1 VISVIAVEIRYERSR
16 VANRDHDRAKL
27 RRSLVAGVRQPGR
40 RPNASD
46 QRPAQVRAIVITICD
61 TGPLVAYLN
70 RNDRYHSWAVAVMKQ
85 VRSPM
90 LTTEPVLTEAA
101 YFLRT
106 DRIDVDPLFQLL
118 ERDAVKL
125 DLPVAAHWPRLRT
138 LMARYEQM
146 DLADAS
152 IVVLS
157 ERHPRSQVVTV
168 DRRDFSIYRR
178 NDRQVIDFIAPPKE

>member
-1 VISVIAVEIRYERSR
+1 M
-16 VANRDHDRAKL
+16 
-27 RRSLVAGVRQPGR
+27 
-40 RPNASD
+40 
-46 QRPAQVRAIVITICD
+46 ITICD

-70 RNDRYHSWAVAVMKQ
+70 RNDPYHTWAVEVMKQ

-101 YFLRT
+101 YFLRA
-106 DRIDVDPLFQLL
+106 DRVDVDPLFQLL
-118 ERDAVKL
+118 DRDAVKL
-125 DLPVAAHWPRLRT
+125 ELQVATQWPRLRT
-138 LMARYEQM
+138 LMARYGQM

-168 DRRDFSIYRR
+168 DRRDFSVYRR
-178 NDRQVIDFIAPPKE
+178 NDRQIIDFIAPTKA